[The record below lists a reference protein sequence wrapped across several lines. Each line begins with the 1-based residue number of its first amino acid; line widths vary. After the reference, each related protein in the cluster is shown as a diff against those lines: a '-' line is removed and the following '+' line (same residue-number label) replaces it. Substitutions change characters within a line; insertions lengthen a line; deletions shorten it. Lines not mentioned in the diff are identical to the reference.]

1 MTDPKKDTTDA
12 STDAEAVP
20 KKIQP
25 RWDLIDKTF
34 RDVYNVFRDTGL
46 SFFEVD
52 SILTLLRTE
61 CEAAKYTYIIKS
73 NLERIAEAAIEDA
86 QIELPPSPHGP
97 YN

>member
-1 MTDPKKDTTDA
+1 MTDTKKEEPK
-12 STDAEAVP
+12 EEQP

-34 RDVYNVFRDTGL
+34 RAVYDIFRVTGL

-52 SILTLLRTE
+52 SILTLLTTE
-61 CEAAKYTYIIKS
+61 CGAAKYTYIIKS
-73 NLERIAEAAIEDA
+73 NLERVAEA
-86 QIELPPSPHGP
+86 QIEEIQKAQDTLPPSPHGI